1 MMKSFVFLLFTALTG
16 SALAQALPA
25 LNFDAP
31 TGFSAAG
38 GEESASFTAPEGD
51 LVIHIYPFRRLG
63 PGNFQ
68 ARFRETLLREFVAAG
83 QREKPPAAPLIQP
96 LGVEGAEAALIGRFT
111 EDKRERTRVAML
123 AAGGVAVID
132 VTAAA
137 AEGAAAE
144 RHAAVVKTLLDSV
157 SVGQPKARAAPPPVL
172 ATPEATASVPATT
185 AAPAAAAAPAP
196 AAAEPPPPPPP
207 PFGPGMYVGNVRRLI
222 PSFVGGVQSGGMW
235 VTGPQYFLFSGE
247 GLAHRNFDQ
256 PRVPGGD
263 PNRFDWKRAQ
273 QSDAAN
279 TGTYQLIGN
288 ELTMRLGNETIT
300 AKIIGPGRFDIFGSQ
315 FKRAPAK

>member
-1 MMKSFVFLLFTALTG
+1 MKKFAFLLFTAFAG
-16 SALAQALPA
+16 SALAQALPP

-31 TGFSAAG
+31 AGFSAAG
-38 GEESASFTAPEGD
+38 GEDAATFTAPEND

-68 ARFRETLLREFVAAG
+68 ARFRETLLREFVAG
-83 QREKPPAAPLIQP
+83 NQREKPPGAPLIQP

-111 EDKRERTRVAML
+111 EDKRERTRIAML
-123 AAGGVAVID
+123 AAGGVAIID
-132 VTAAA
+132 LTASSAAA
-137 AEGAAAE
+137 AEK
-144 RHAAVVKTLLDSV
+144 HAATLKTLLDSL
-157 SVGQPKARAAPPPVL
+157 SVGQPKARAAPPPL
-172 ATPEATASVPATT
+172 IATPEVAASLPS
-185 AAPAAAAAPAP
+185 AAPQAATP
-196 AAAEPPPPPPP
+196 PPPPPPP

-247 GLAHRNFDQ
+247 GLAHRNYDP

-263 PNRFDWKRAQ
+263 PSRFDWKRAQ

-279 TGTYQLIGN
+279 TGTYELVGSD
-288 ELTMRLGNETIT
+288 LTMRLGNEIVT
-300 AKIIGPGRFDIFGSQ
+300 AKIAGPGRFEIFGAF
-315 FKRAPAK
+315 FKRTQAK

>member
-1 MMKSFVFLLFTALTG
+1 MKKFAFLLFTAFAG
-16 SALAQALPA
+16 SALAQALPP

-31 TGFSAAG
+31 AGFSAAG
-38 GEESASFTAPEGD
+38 GEDAATFTAPEGD

-68 ARFRETLLREFVAAG
+68 ARFRETLLREFVPAG
-83 QREKPPAAPLIQP
+83 QREKPPGAPLIQP
-96 LGVEGAEAALIGRFT
+96 LGVEGAEAALIGKFAD
-111 EDKRERTRVAML
+111 DKRQRTRVAIL

-132 VTAAA
+132 LIAT
-137 AEGAAAE
+137 AEGGAVAE
-144 RHAAVVKTLLDSV
+144 RHAAVVQTLLDSM

-172 ATPEATASVPATT
+172 ATPEVVASVPAVASVAPQ
-185 AAPAAAAAPAP
+185 AAT
-196 AAAEPPPPPPP
+196 PPPPPPP
-207 PFGPGMYVGNVRRLI
+207 PFGPGLYAGNVRRLI

-235 VTGPQYFLFSGE
+235 VNGPQYFLFSSD
-247 GLAHRNFDQ
+247 GLAYRNYDP

-263 PNRFDWKRAQ
+263 PSRFDWKRAQ

-279 TGTYQLIGN
+279 TGTYQLIGS

-300 AKIIGPGRFDIFGSQ
+300 AKITGSGRFDIFGAQ
-315 FKRAPAK
+315 FRRAAAK